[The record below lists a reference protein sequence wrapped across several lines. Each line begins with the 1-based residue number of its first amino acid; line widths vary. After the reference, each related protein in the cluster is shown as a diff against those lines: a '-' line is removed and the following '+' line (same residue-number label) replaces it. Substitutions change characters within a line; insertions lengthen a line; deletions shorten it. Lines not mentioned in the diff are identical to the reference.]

1 MIDESQMTLA
11 VDWRGSNLADW
22 FVSKKIFD
30 CRVMW
35 DGSEFWTRHGNMV
48 KAPKWFKRGLPRVR
62 IDGGIY
68 AGRKGF
74 QIASNA
80 TRFGGKWFD
89 EPGLEFVAFD
99 FPEVSGRWDK
109 RIRAAGRALK
119 KSATCRA
126 IDFFEIAPDCQSYR
140 QLTEFLLKL
149 RTLGGEGACMRNPKL
164 QPTKPDA
171 AKICCGSSF

>member
-1 MIDESQMTLA
+1 
-11 VDWRGSNLADW
+11 
-22 FVSKKIFD
+22 
-30 CRVMW
+30 MW

-68 AGRKGF
+68 ADRKGF

-109 RIRAAGRALK
+109 RIRTAGRALK
-119 KSATCRA
+119 KSATAARLIFSKSRQIARA
-126 IDFFEIAPDCQSYR
+126 
-140 QLTEFLLKL
+140 T
-149 RTLGGEGACMRNPKL
+149 
-164 QPTKPDA
+164 
-171 AKICCGSSF
+171 GS